1 MSMNII
7 YLTAKDVAI
16 EKKKI
21 EIVIFENSM
30 NENIFKLFDFEMI
43 IISMK
48 ITWQQKVKI
57 TTNKFNKLS
66 NEASEENDVNFKKCF
81 LQQQCE

>member
-1 MSMNII
+1 MSIM

-16 EKKKI
+16 EEKKI

-30 NENIFKLFDFEMI
+30 NKSIFKLLDSEII

-48 ITWQQKVKI
+48 ITWQQKIKA
-57 TTNKFNKLS
+57 TANKFNKLS
-66 NEASEENDVNFKKCF
+66 NEASEENDVNFEECF

>member
-1 MSMNII
+1 MLCSSKYNVFENFEASMNIM

-21 EIVIFENSM
+21 EIVIFEDSM
-30 NENIFKLFDFEMI
+30 NEDILKLFDFEMI

-48 ITWQQKVKI
+48 I
-57 TTNKFNKLS
+57 
-66 NEASEENDVNFKKCF
+66 A
-81 LQQQCE
+81 

>member
-1 MSMNII
+1 MNII

-16 EKKKI
+16 EEKKI
-21 EIVIFENSM
+21 EIVIFEDSM
-30 NENIFKLFDFEMI
+30 NESILKLLDSEMI

-48 ITWQQKVKI
+48 IIWQQKVKT

-66 NEASEENDVNFKKCF
+66 NEASEEDDVSFEDCF